1 MLPRGKNPHNG
12 GMTSSPLTKTLSP
25 MRHNDGNNDID
36 SESLQITAYHA
47 VGFVVLSSCFL
58 LLMYFVD
65 VYAFVSVLYLSA
77 AAFATS
83 KVFFYP
89 FFKRV
94 QSTCKAIQLGIEIED
109 VPEYDALSDSH
120 WYCDTPLISSAFL
133 SVVLSAIWF
142 IHSEEIKW
150 VWVIQDFLGVSVCI
164 MFLST
169 VHLPNLQA
177 SSILLGL
184 AFCYDVF
191 FVFISPYVFGS
202 SVMVKVATGPTVAQ
216 HSDENFCE
224 KYPTN
229 RDCNTNTMP
238 MLLIVPTFSSYLSS
252 ESMLGL
258 GDIVLPGLLL
268 VWAARLDIR
277 SYGSLSSPY
286 ASKGDDLM
294 SDDLTPFFPSSP
306 SHCVFCVLVLSSP
319 EYDHSNHQQH
329 IYFILCNL

>member
-1 MLPRGKNPHNG
+1 
-12 GMTSSPLTKTLSP
+12 
-25 MRHNDGNNDID
+25 
-36 SESLQITAYHA
+36 
-47 VGFVVLSSCFL
+47 
-58 LLMYFVD
+58 
-65 VYAFVSVLYLSA
+65 
-77 AAFATS
+77 
-83 KVFFYP
+83 
-89 FFKRV
+89 
-94 QSTCKAIQLGIEIED
+94 
-109 VPEYDALSDSH
+109 
-120 WYCDTPLISSAFL
+120 
-133 SVVLSAIWF
+133 
-142 IHSEEIKW
+142 
-150 VWVIQDFLGVSVCI
+150 